1 MTDAGVRAFE
11 MVAALDYERTAGSP
25 QEAQAARS
33 IVSALHSI
41 GLSPHTQTFEIP
53 LYQITRASFSVT
65 SPASNALFFGVTGYG
80 HSGNTPPEGL
90 EAPFIYI
97 ENGEDSLL
105 AQASGCIALLNIQH
119 KGASLCVPHCL
130 KTRGLFSQPAFSSVN
145 CLYGMTK

>member
-33 IVSALHSI
+33 IVSVLHSI

-65 SPASNALFFGVTGYG
+65 SPASNALFFGVIIFLIFYSLSILRTASNAS
-80 HSGNTPPEGL
+80 SG
-90 EAPFIYI
+90 
-97 ENGEDSLL
+97 ENPAEISRRVTF
-105 AQASGCIALLNIQH
+105 A
-119 KGASLCVPHCL
+119 
-130 KTRGLFSQPAFSSVN
+130 FAFSR
-145 CLYGMTK
+145 

>member
-33 IVSALHSI
+33 IVSVLHSI

-105 AQASGCIALLNIQH
+105 AQASAALL
-119 KGASLCVPHCL
+119 C
-130 KTRGLFSQPAFSSVN
+130 
-145 CLYGMTK
+145 

>member
-65 SPASNALFFGVTGYG
+65 SPASNALFFDTVTPAIHRRRAWKL
-80 HSGNTPPEGL
+80 HSYTSKTAKIPFLHKPP
-90 EAPFIYI
+90 A
-97 ENGEDSLL
+97 
-105 AQASGCIALLNIQH
+105 ALL
-119 KGASLCVPHCL
+119 C
-130 KTRGLFSQPAFSSVN
+130 
-145 CLYGMTK
+145 

>member
-80 HSGNTPPEGL
+80 HSGNTLPPYPICRTEK
-90 EAPFIYI
+90 
-97 ENGEDSLL
+97 
-105 AQASGCIALLNIQH
+105 Q
-119 KGASLCVPHCL
+119 
-130 KTRGLFSQPAFSSVN
+130 SV
-145 CLYGMTK
+145 